1 MPTTPATPVVHQ
13 VNLLL
18 LLLQEQGDL
27 ASMVLETRSHRT
39 PRETHRSL
47 ANPNQT
53 PKWKSTS
60 CAFAFHT
67 TTTTPNV
74 ATGRND
80 DTTKPT
86 VYYTDDN
93 GTPATWTLGLVF
105 QQVIDRQDRILQTEG
120 RFSLLEPQHWRHHYS
135 LVYRNTPPDKDSSHR
150 RHAL

>member
-1 MPTTPATPVVHQ
+1 MDQPQSLETLPMPTTPATPVVHQ

-53 PKWKSTS
+53 KWKSTT
-60 CAFAFHT
+60 CACFPYTNVYPKGRQAHSLLQT
-67 TTTTPNV
+67 TMEPLPHGLWSRSSESL
-74 ATGRND
+74 TGR
-80 DTTKPT
+80 T
-86 VYYTDDN
+86 
-93 GTPATWTLGLVF
+93 GQA
-105 QQVIDRQDRILQTEG
+105 EG
-120 RFSLLEPQHWRHHYS
+120 RFSYWNYTGDITTAWYTGILHRTRTR
-135 LVYRNTPPDKDSSHR
+135 RNRR